1 MIIIIKIIIMTV
13 ENVKHMLLVE
23 WMEGERRSYML
34 MLNKWAIRNG
44 MERKWKP
51 L

>member
-1 MIIIIKIIIMTV
+1 MMMMMMMIAH

-23 WMEGERRSYML
+23 WMEGERISYML
-34 MLNKWAIRNG
+34 MLNKWVTRNR

-51 L
+51 M